1 MAKTAKTEPIIKVRD
16 LCFSFVS
23 EENGKETKVLKDIN
37 LEVSRGEFVA
47 ILGRNGSGKSTL
59 AKHFNAIYKPKS
71 GSVTVCG
78 MDTSDDELLY
88 DIREK
93 VGMVFQNPDNQIVAT
108 IVEEDVAFAPENLGI
123 PRDEMLKRIDY
134 ALTAVNM
141 QKFRHHAPNMLS
153 GGQKQRVAI
162 AGVLAMMPKVLVLD
176 EPTAMLDPSGR
187 REILETVMRLNK
199 EENMTVVLITHYME
213 EAIKADRIIVVHDGE
228 KVMEG
233 PPREVFSRT
242 DYLRSIKLDAVPAE
256 MLAQKLRR
264 GGMPIPEGILSDSEC
279 AYEIIKCLEDAK
291 C

>member
-1 MAKTAKTEPIIKVRD
+1 MKNEPDEPIIKAEK
-16 LCFSFVS
+16 LCFSFFS
-23 EENGKETKVLKDIN
+23 EESGKETRVLKNIN
-37 LEVSRGEFVA
+37 LEINRGEFVA

-59 AKHFNAIYKPKS
+59 AKHFNAIYTPNS
-71 GSVTVCG
+71 GNVTVCG
-78 MDTSDDELLY
+78 MDTSDESLLY

-108 IVEEDVAFAPENLGI
+108 IVEEDVAFAPENLGV

-134 ALTAVNM
+134 ALSAVNM

-176 EPTAMLDPSGR
+176 EPTAMLDPLGR

-213 EAIKADRIIVVHDGE
+213 EAIKADRIILIHDGE

-233 PPREVFSRT
+233 TPREIFSHT
-242 DYLRSIKLDAVPAE
+242 DYLKSIKLDAAPAE
-256 MLAQKLRR
+256 ILAQKLRR
-264 GGMPIPEGILSDSEC
+264 GGMPLPEGILSDSEC
-279 AYEIIKCLEDAK
+279 AAEIIKCLEP
-291 C
+291 